1 MKWIEQKEG
10 ARGDLTDK
18 HDTMFLTHFYY
29 KPNVK
34 KMPSGRETHG
44 QDDQVGNAKAQG

>member
-1 MKWIEQKEG
+1 MVSEQKEG

-18 HDTMFLTHFYY
+18 HGTMFLALFSY

-34 KMPSGRETHG
+34 KMPSEI
-44 QDDQVGNAKAQG
+44 D